1 MDLMN
6 DDRRFGIDQTGPA
19 RLRSLDIAAATRTS
33 VPVLISAPAE
43 SALPMALEIAV
54 GRGTDGADGVV
65 VVDAADNR
73 HLRSTLT
80 RASAADLGSLRTIVV
95 QDVEALDQAQ
105 QSALMAL
112 VADAGNPDARAC
124 RIIATTSVPLFDR
137 VTQGSFDSDL
147 FYRLNRIHI
156 KVGAHLPHEH

>member
-6 DDRRFGIDQTGPA
+6 DQRGSWIDQAGLT
-19 RLRSLDIAAATRTS
+19 RLRSLDMAVATRTS

-54 GRGTDGADGVV
+54 GHGAEGADAVV
-65 VVDAADNR
+65 VVDAADSR
-73 HLRSTLT
+73 HLRSTFT
-80 RASAADLGSLRTIVV
+80 RASAAGLGSLRTIVV
-95 QDVEALDQAQ
+95 RDVEALDQAQ

-112 VADAGNPDARAC
+112 VGDIAGRDSRAC

-156 KVGAHLPHEH
+156 KVGAHLPEDN